1 MSRLACKWKA
11 KTFAK
16 DDSRLASPYYP
27 SSEAAPPVFTYFQWL
42 QLAEKV
48 LSQFFLANV
57 TLWGSHANAAWVARP
72 SYKHYSSLSQ
82 LSSFSSFLYRSRP
95 TRQQLP
101 ALCIAAR
108 SFVHRLSSLQQQQQQ
123 LSNNCGSAK
132 FSLFSWLLCVQH
144 RCNSSVISSIN
155 GSGDAWLAGQ
165 QSYSSGFIATACR
178 QPAEGKPSF
187 DYYSCFGNSNSR

>member
-1 MSRLACKWKA
+1 MYFFFLLSRLLLLLLLSSVAASQSFLTSFRLSRLGNESPGLQMEGKDLCKRRR
-11 KTFAK
+11 
-16 DDSRLASPYYP
+16 RLASQYYP

-82 LSSFSSFLYRSRP
+82 LSSFSSLLYSSRP

-108 SFVHRLSSLQQQQQQ
+108 SFVHRLSSLQQ
-123 LSNNCGSAK
+123 
-132 FSLFSWLLCVQH
+132 
-144 RCNSSVISSIN
+144 
-155 GSGDAWLAGQ
+155 
-165 QSYSSGFIATACR
+165 
-178 QPAEGKPSF
+178 
-187 DYYSCFGNSNSR
+187 

>member
-16 DDSRLASPYYP
+16 DDDDSRLASNIIQ
-27 SSEAAPPVFTYFQWL
+27 APPVFTYFQWL

-108 SFVHRLSSLQQQQQQ
+108 SFVHRLSRLQQ
-123 LSNNCGSAK
+123 
-132 FSLFSWLLCVQH
+132 
-144 RCNSSVISSIN
+144 
-155 GSGDAWLAGQ
+155 
-165 QSYSSGFIATACR
+165 
-178 QPAEGKPSF
+178 
-187 DYYSCFGNSNSR
+187 

>member
-1 MSRLACKWKA
+1 MQKTTTCFSILLSELRSCSPTFNGSNWQGRCSVNFSWQMSRCGARILMQ
-11 KTFAK
+11 
-16 DDSRLASPYYP
+16 LG
-27 SSEAAPPVFTYFQWL
+27 L
-42 QLAEKV
+42 QEHHTSIIHLF
-48 LSQFFLANV
+48 LSFLPF
-57 TLWGSHANAAWVARP
+57 L
-72 SYKHYSSLSQ
+72 
-82 LSSFSSFLYRSRP
+82 LSSTYSSRP

-108 SFVHRLSSLQQQQQQ
+108 SFVHRLSSLQL
-123 LSNNCGSAK
+123 LSNNCSSAK

-165 QSYSSGFIATACR
+165 QSYSSGFIDACS
-178 QPAEGKPSF
+178 QQAEGKPSF

>member
-16 DDSRLASPYYP
+16 DDDDSRLASPYYP

-108 SFVHRLSSLQQQQQQ
+108 SFVHRLSSLQ
-123 LSNNCGSAK
+123 
-132 FSLFSWLLCVQH
+132 
-144 RCNSSVISSIN
+144 
-155 GSGDAWLAGQ
+155 
-165 QSYSSGFIATACR
+165 
-178 QPAEGKPSF
+178 
-187 DYYSCFGNSNSR
+187 